1 MGDKT
6 GAFADHLAAGGGLIH
21 QRHNSWGRTRSPK
34 NLTGANGTAVALLA
48 DTSTLV
54 GITASTAGYLT
65 ENQMYLHIL
74 LTDLHDT
81 DPSSAALTI
90 YGYCHAFQ
98 RWFELQQ
105 STANGYG
112 RNAGAQTVASSITV
126 VDSGAAA
133 ASQVP
138 SDREYRVYK
147 IFGID
152 RVAFV
157 HEDDTEVAV
166 FAACNTLTVSGRY

>member
-6 GAFADHLAAGGGLIH
+6 GAYADHLAAGGGLIH

-34 NLTGANGTAVALLA
+34 SLVHSNGTAITALA

-65 ENQMYLHIL
+65 ENQMYMHL
-74 LTDLHDT
+74 LIEETNDGGNT
-81 DPSSAALTI
+81 NASATTV

-105 STANGYG
+105 SQAAGYG
-112 RNAGAQTVASSITV
+112 ANTEPTAATIDPPNSSTTP
-126 VDSGAAA
+126 ANH
-133 ASQVP
+133 VP
-138 SDREYRVYK
+138 SAREYRAYE
-147 IFGID
+147 IIGID

-157 HEDDTEVAV
+157 NANAGRVNIL
-166 FAACNTLTVSGRY
+166 AACSTF